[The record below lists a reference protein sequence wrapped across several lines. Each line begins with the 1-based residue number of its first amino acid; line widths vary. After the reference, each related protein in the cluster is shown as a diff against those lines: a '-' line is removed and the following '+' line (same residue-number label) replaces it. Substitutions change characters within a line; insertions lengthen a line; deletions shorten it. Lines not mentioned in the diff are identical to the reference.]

1 MFWIY
6 PECVDINKIEK
17 ALSNEKE
24 TLTVKDL
31 REFIDN
37 LPDNMKVYIVSNDEM
52 PVRKLVDI
60 SSEIGAGYSE
70 LYLDTIEC

>member
-6 PECVDINKIEK
+6 PEYVDINKIEK

-37 LPDNMKVYIVSNDEM
+37 LPDYAKE
-52 PVRKLVDI
+52 
-60 SSEIGAGYSE
+60 
-70 LYLDTIEC
+70 